1 MRRMR
6 ARISVATAI
15 FLGVASGLPAGATV
29 LATNTVVVGT
39 GDGSIQV
46 VSTVEDEYFGDA
58 SRWRFSYAV
67 SGDYDPF
74 APDTNGISSL
84 QIVFAGPVADVTAQS
99 GPAGWELNATSVG
112 PPFGAGWDL
121 PNSAGA
127 GIGANDD
134 PLVFDFAVPAGTPY
148 TFLYAGSYAGS
159 HYFDVPFGLLNLETL
174 AFEGP
179 IVPVPEPASI
189 LLLGGALAFLARR
202 RVSSAA

>member
-1 MRRMR
+1 MRRLR
-6 ARISVATAI
+6 TWISGAAAI
-15 FLGVASGLPAGATV
+15 CLGVATGLPAGATV
-29 LATNTVVVGT
+29 IATNTVVVAT
-39 GDGSIQV
+39 ADGAIEV

-84 QIVFAGPVADVTAQS
+84 QIVFAGPVLDVTAQS
-99 GPAGWELNATSVG
+99 GPTGWELNSTSVG

-174 AFEGP
+174 TSEGP

-189 LLLGGALAFLARR
+189 ALLGGGLALLARR
-202 RVSSAA
+202 RLTSAA